1 MNYKIF
7 LINFYFQDSYVF
19 RAAPW
24 VGLGASASLCNN
36 VMGVT

>member
-1 MNYKIF
+1 NIIIDDHAKTIV
-7 LINFYFQDSYVF
+7 S